1 MLCQYCKKQSATI
14 HLTEIQNGHREETHL
29 CEGCAEHQGLSVKS
43 QIPLNELLSTLLS
56 AQGQAKSGPKDEDST
71 GGGTACPSCGM
82 TLKEFGKKSLLG
94 CPADYDLFR
103 EPLEPL
109 IEKSQAGHNRHC
121 GKVPSRTP
129 APAKYQ
135 IELAQLHKDLDAAVR
150 AEDYES
156 AAALRDRIKQ
166 LQAPGLSAGA

>member
-1 MLCQYCKKQSATI
+1 MLCQLCKKQSATI

-29 CEGCAEHQGLSVKS
+29 CESCAEQQGLSVKS

-56 AQGQAKSGPKDEDST
+56 AQGHAKGGPKDEDST
-71 GGGTACPSCGM
+71 AAGEACPTCGM
-82 TLKEFGKKSLLG
+82 TLKEFSKKSLLG
-94 CPADYDLFR
+94 CAADYDLFK
-103 EPLEPL
+103 PQLEPL

-129 APAKYQ
+129 KQAKHQ

-156 AAALRDRIKQ
+156 AATLRDRIKH
-166 LQAPGLSAGA
+166 LQE

>member
-1 MLCQYCKKQSATI
+1 MLCQVCKKQSATI

-29 CEGCAEHQGLSVKS
+29 CEGCAQQQGLSIKS

-56 AQGQAKSGPKDEDST
+56 AQGQAKSSGKLEESLPA
-71 GGGTACPSCGM
+71 GQACPACGM

-94 CPADYDLFR
+94 CPADYDFFR
-103 EPLEPL
+103 EHLEPL
-109 IEKSQAGHNRHC
+109 IEKSQAGHTRHC

-129 APAKYQ
+129 IPAKNQ
-135 IELAQLHKDLDAAVR
+135 IELAQLQKDLDAAVR

-156 AAALRDRIKQ
+156 AARLRDRIKQ
-166 LQAPGLSAGA
+166 LQIP

>member
-1 MLCQYCKKQSATI
+1 MLCQLCKKQSATI

-29 CEGCAEHQGLSVKS
+29 CEGCAEQQGLSIKS

-56 AQGQAKSGPKDEDST
+56 AQGHAKGGPKDEDST
-71 GGGTACPSCGM
+71 AAGTACPTCGM

-94 CPADYDLFR
+94 CPGDYDLFK
-103 EPLEPL
+103 PQLEPL

-129 APAKYQ
+129 KQAKHQ
-135 IELAQLHKDLDAAVR
+135 IELAQLQKDLDAAVR

-156 AAALRDRIKQ
+156 AATLRDRIKQ
-166 LQAPGLSAGA
+166 LQES

>member
-1 MLCQYCKKQSATI
+1 MLCQVCKKQSATI

-29 CEGCAEHQGLSVKS
+29 CEGCAQREGLSVKS
-43 QIPLNELLSTLLS
+43 QIPLNELLSTLLT
-56 AQGQAKSGPKDEDST
+56 AQGHGKVGPKEEEST
-71 GGGTACPSCGM
+71 AAGDACPSCGM
-82 TLKEFGKKSLLG
+82 TLKEFSKKSLLG

-103 EPLEPL
+103 AQLEPL

-129 APAKYQ
+129 APAKHQ
-135 IELAQLHKDLDAAVR
+135 IELAQLQKDLDAAIR

-156 AAALRDRIKQ
+156 AATLRDRIKH
-166 LQAPGLSAGA
+166 LQES

>member
-1 MLCQYCKKQSATI
+1 MLCQVCKKQSATI

-29 CEGCAEHQGLSVKS
+29 CEGCAEQQGLSVKS

-56 AQGQAKSGPKDEDST
+56 AQGHAKVPKDEEST
-71 GGGTACPSCGM
+71 PAGDACPTCGM

-103 EPLEPL
+103 GPLEPL

-129 APAKYQ
+129 TPAKHQ

-156 AAALRDRIKQ
+156 AATLRDRIKQ
-166 LQAPGLSAGA
+166 LQAP

>member
-1 MLCQYCKKQSATI
+1 MLCQNCKKHSATI

-29 CEGCAEHQGLSVKS
+29 CESCAEQQGLSVKS

-56 AQGQAKSGPKDEDST
+56 AQGHAKGGSKDDEST
-71 GGGTACPSCGM
+71 GTGDACATCGM

-103 EPLEPL
+103 TQLEPL

-129 APAKYQ
+129 KQAKHQ
-135 IELAQLHKDLDAAVR
+135 IELAQLQKDLDAAIR
-150 AEDYES
+150 TEDYES

-166 LQAPGLSAGA
+166 LSAS